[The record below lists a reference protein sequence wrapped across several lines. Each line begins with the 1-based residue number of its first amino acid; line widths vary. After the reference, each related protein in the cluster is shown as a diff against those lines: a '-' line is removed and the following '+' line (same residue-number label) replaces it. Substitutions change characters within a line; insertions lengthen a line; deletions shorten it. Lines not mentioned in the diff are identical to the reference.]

1 MNNKTKIKRGL
12 ALLFT
17 VALIVVSL
25 AACGTSATQPPSSG
39 AASASSLSTVR
50 LGLMANSDGAYL
62 AAVAEDQGY
71 FTKYGIK
78 VETSTFSAGINTV
91 DAIALGQLDIGYV
104 ADFAALNRFGS
115 TDKSELRIFAKIS
128 SSNANNTK
136 LFVAKDIGSL
146 ADLKGKG
153 IVTQKG
159 TVVEYWIAKALEK
172 AGLTQNDVKLLPVG
186 SAQEGIAIM
195 ESGQAS
201 AAWGFGQT
209 AQKLEASGKFDAL
222 ITQADVASAT
232 LAFGIAN
239 VSYLKNNQ
247 STVEGYLKAM
257 NDAVAFVQQNPDKA
271 ADIVLQRQNTPK
283 ETTLAQFKSVTYDVN
298 FKQDTVDALDNIYT
312 WIAENGSLKVKYNV
326 RDYIDTSALNAALPG
341 SVDYK

>member
-1 MNNKTKIKRGL
+1 MKNKTMIQRWL
-12 ALLFT
+12 PVLLIAALSF
-17 VALIVVSL
+17 VSL
-25 AACGTSATQPPSSG
+25 TGCGTSNTQTSSSG
-39 AASASSLSTVR
+39 TSPAPSLTSVR

-91 DAIALGQLDIGYV
+91 DAITLGQLDIGYV

-115 TDKSELRIFAKIS
+115 SEKSDLRIFAKIS
-128 SSNANNTK
+128 SSNSKNTK
-136 LFVAKDIGSL
+136 LYVAKDIASL

-159 TVVEYWIAKALEK
+159 TVFEYWIAKALEK
-172 AGLTQNDVKLLPVG
+172 AGLTQNDVNLLPVG
-186 SAQEGIAIM
+186 SSQEGIAIM

-201 AAWGFGQT
+201 ADWGFGQS
-209 AQKLEASGKFDAL
+209 AQKLEASGKFNVL

-232 LAFGIAN
+232 LAFSIAN
-239 VSYLKNNQ
+239 ASYLKDNQ
-247 STVEGYLKAM
+247 LAVEGYLKAM
-257 NDAVAFVQQNPDKA
+257 NDAVAFVKQNPDQA
-271 ADIVLQRQNTPK
+271 ADIVLSKQNTPK

-298 FKQDTVDALDNIYT
+298 FKQDTVDALDDIYT
-312 WIAENGSLKVKYNV
+312 WIEKNGSLKSKYNL
-326 RDYIDTSALNAALPG
+326 RDYIDINALNTALPG